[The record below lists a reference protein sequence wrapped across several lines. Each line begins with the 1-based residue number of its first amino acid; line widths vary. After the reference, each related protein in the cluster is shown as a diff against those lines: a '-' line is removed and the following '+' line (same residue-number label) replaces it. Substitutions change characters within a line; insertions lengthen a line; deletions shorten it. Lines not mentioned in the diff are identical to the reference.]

1 MSIFVSD
8 WKRCY
13 RWLSMQ
19 FLLLAA
25 LAEMMQEFV
34 PLWFDLLPVAV
45 QPYVTPTLVSLAMI
59 GRLIKQGDPHAVD
72 SDPLVKG

>member
-1 MSIFVSD
+1 MNEYCNRRLVPG
-8 WKRCY
+8 WQRCY

-25 LAEMMQEFV
+25 LAEITQEFV
-34 PLWFDLLPVAV
+34 PLWFDLLPVTV

-59 GRLIKQGDPHAVD
+59 GRLIKQGDPHA
-72 SDPLVKG
+72 PAQ